1 MEYFVALLELSG
13 IFVIL
18 AIGVNYLVGN
28 AGVMFVGQIAF
39 FAVGAYATAI
49 MTTLFGLSP
58 VIASLAGAFISV
70 GIAAAFGL
78 VMRRLSG
85 QFLLISSLGLCE
97 IVRSLVNNAT
107 FSGGAQGITI
117 PESLFSNTLLP
128 RPLQMPLLELAL
140 LALEILFFYR
150 LDRSPKGRLV
160 RALRDDPILLTSL
173 GYSTTRIQGEV
184 LIMSAVWASIAGSLF
199 AHYSQYIDPT
209 SFTMIE
215 SLMIL
220 IVVMIG
226 GVSSIGGSV
235 LAGII
240 LIILP
245 GILRLLYLPS
255 SVVGP
260 IHQISFALFVLVV
273 LKFKPKGILGRVTL
287 P

>member
-1 MEYFVALLELSG
+1 
-13 IFVIL
+13 
-18 AIGVNYLVGN
+18 
-28 AGVMFVGQIAF
+28 
-39 FAVGAYATAI
+39 

-260 IHQISFALFVLVV
+260 IKYRLLCLFL
-273 LKFKPKGILGRVTL
+273 LS
-287 P
+287 